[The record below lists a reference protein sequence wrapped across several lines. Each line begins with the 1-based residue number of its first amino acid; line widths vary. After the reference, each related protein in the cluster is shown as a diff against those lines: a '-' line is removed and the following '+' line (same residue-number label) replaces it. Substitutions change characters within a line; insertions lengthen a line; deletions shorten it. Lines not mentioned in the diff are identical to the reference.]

1 VRETSLRAFNLLV
14 GCPRE
19 REKAAKSEVRYFIG
33 DLLED
38 AELTVSFTDISGLIT
53 CWTSLDPFYVV
64 HKLREFALDNPY
76 QFRFGIRFTPLEYCV
91 ESNLEVISRT
101 ARHLLEKIEEDET
114 FRVTVRRR
122 QTKLENIDV
131 VRAVA
136 EEIPRK
142 VDLEEPD
149 KTIWIEIIGELAG
162 ISVLKEETDILSITS
177 MREDLEQRE
186 FNR

>member
-1 VRETSLRAFNLLV
+1 MRETSLRAFNLLV

-33 DLLED
+33 DLLQD
-38 AELTVSFTDISGLIT
+38 AELLISFTNVSGLIT

-64 HKLREFALDNPY
+64 HKLREFALENPY
-76 QFRFGIRFTPLEYCV
+76 QFRFGVRFTPLEYCV

-101 ARHLLEKIEEDET
+101 ARHLLGKIGENET

-122 QTKLENIDV
+122 QTNLENMEV

-142 VDLEEPD
+142 VNLDEPD
-149 KTIWIEIIGELAG
+149 KTIWVEIIGELTG
-162 ISVLKEETDILSITS
+162 VSVLNEERDILSITS
-177 MREDLEQRE
+177 MKEEIERRE
-186 FNR
+186 FNQ

>member
-1 VRETSLRAFNLLV
+1 MED
-14 GCPRE
+14 
-19 REKAAKSEVRYFIG
+19 K
-33 DLLED
+33 DLK
-38 AELTVSFTDISGLIT
+38 VSFTDISGLIT

-64 HKLREFALDNPY
+64 HKLREFALENPY

-91 ESNLEVISRT
+91 ESNLKVISRT
-101 ARHLLEKIEEDET
+101 ARNLLEKIEEDET

-122 QTKLENIDV
+122 QTNLENMDV

-142 VDLEEPD
+142 VNLEEPE
-149 KTIWIEIIGELAG
+149 KTIWIEIVGELTG

-177 MREDLEQRE
+177 MREDMERRE